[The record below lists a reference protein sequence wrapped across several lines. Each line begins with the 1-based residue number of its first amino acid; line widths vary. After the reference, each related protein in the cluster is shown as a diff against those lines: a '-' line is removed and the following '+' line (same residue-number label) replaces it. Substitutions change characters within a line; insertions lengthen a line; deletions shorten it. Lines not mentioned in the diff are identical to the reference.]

1 MKTVTIKL
9 ITIKRQLQQ
18 KMHYPM
24 SSEGQDPWDEYL
36 TLDEAF
42 EELLRGFRLYAQR
55 KGLYSFAS
63 ISAATER
70 GYMTEQMADLFTD
83 YCIKGW
89 RVV

>member
-1 MKTVTIKL
+1 MKTIKIKL

-18 KMHYPM
+18 KMHYPIIP
-24 SSEGQDPWDEYL
+24 DPGGEYL

-55 KGLYSFAS
+55 KGLYSFMA
-63 ISAATER
+63 ISSAMER
-70 GYMTEQMADLFTD
+70 GYMSEQMADLFTD
-83 YCIKGW
+83 YCIKDW

>member
-1 MKTVTIKL
+1 MKTIKIKL
-9 ITIKRQLQQ
+9 ITIKRQLQK

-55 KGLYSFAS
+55 NGLYSLQAVLT
-63 ISAATER
+63 AGER
-70 GYMTEQMADLFTD
+70 GYMSEQMADLFTD

-89 RVV
+89 KVI

>member
-1 MKTVTIKL
+1 MKAIKIKL

-24 SSEGQDPWDEYL
+24 SSEGQDPWEEYL

-63 ISAATER
+63 ISAAMER

>member
-18 KMHYPM
+18 KMHYPIIP
-24 SSEGQDPWDEYL
+24 DPGGEYL

-42 EELLRGFRLYAQR
+42 DELLRGFRLYAQR
-55 KGLYSFAS
+55 KGLYSLQAVFAA
-63 ISAATER
+63 IER
-70 GYMTEQMADLFTD
+70 GYMSEQMADLFTD

-89 RVV
+89 KVI

>member
-1 MKTVTIKL
+1 MKAIKIKL
-9 ITIKRQLQQ
+9 ITIKRQLQK
-18 KMHYPM
+18 KMHYPIIP
-24 SSEGQDPWDEYL
+24 DPLGEFL

-55 KGLYSFAS
+55 KGLYSFMA
-63 ISAATER
+63 ISSAMER

>member
-18 KMHYPM
+18 KMHYPI
-24 SSEGQDPWDEYL
+24 EPDPLGAFL

-42 EELLRGFRLYAQR
+42 DELLRGFRLYVQR
-55 KGLYSFAS
+55 HELYSFVAVS
-63 ISAATER
+63 NAIER
-70 GYMTEQMADLFTD
+70 GYMSEQMADLFTG
-83 YCIKGW
+83 YCIKDW

>member
-24 SSEGQDPWDEYL
+24 SSEGQDPWEEYL

-63 ISAATER
+63 ISAAMER

-83 YCIKGW
+83 YCIKDW

>member
-18 KMHYPM
+18 KMHYPIIP
-24 SSEGQDPWDEYL
+24 DPLGAFL

-42 EELLRGFRLYAQR
+42 DELLRGFRLYAQR
-55 KGLYSFAS
+55 NRLYSFMA
-63 ISAATER
+63 ISSAMER